1 MRRPVL
7 LLMVIALI
15 SACTAQATP
24 PAGSDVTVSA
34 LWVGAS
40 PSSTQDAGIEPAT
53 IRASTTGPS
62 GFSVDLET
70 VQAQGAGP
78 QWQAATAVA
87 ATVASLFSANDPRS
101 IDLQYAVTGPID
113 GPSAGAILT
122 VGSLAALLDDALD
135 PTVTMTGTIS
145 PDGTIGPVGGVV
157 EKIKAAAAAGFTT
170 VLVPSGSRMQNQPDG
185 TVKDVVDLGRGIG
198 VAVVPVQDITE
209 AYPRFTGQSVAPSA
223 GPSAELAPSV
233 RDLTAGM
240 AQRLVDRLS
249 TRLRAT
255 GGGLPASEQAMLESD
270 VAGALAAL
278 AEGDAARAYGIAVLA
293 SRILERRLAALEAQ
307 RQIAEVGSGKTR
319 SSIADAA
326 QRSAK
331 RAQVLLV
338 NGADVGGLG
347 VEQVASLPF
356 ALAPI
361 AYAQGALTAVAS
373 GLNDSRDDDS
383 IVAAAA
389 ELADQRFVVDVI
401 GPDGLE
407 VTRASSSRQS
417 ALVRAPAFLSGYTDF
432 LLRGADATLE
442 YLRTV
447 SGTRP
452 STRPGNA
459 AQAAAALEPLAH
471 AAPSSVSDLSDEV
484 LQLAYAVSYFLVSE
498 DLVSRQSLAL
508 PPPGLEADGELR
520 DDTALLAAI
529 ASGRR
534 LALLY
539 GSSLVEAGSG
549 VDSALWSSA
558 WGISQLQAEVA
569 PSHATLAGLGA
580 LHEQWAAVL
589 TCLMIRAARA
599 LDDGG
604 AQDSRVPILR
614 K

>member
-24 PAGSDVTVSA
+24 PTGSEVTVPA

-40 PSSTQDAGIEPAT
+40 SSGMQDAGIEPAT

-87 ATVASLFSANDPRS
+87 ATVASLFSATDPRS
-101 IDLQYAVTGPID
+101 IDLEYAVTGPID

-145 PDGTIGPVGGVV
+145 PDGTIGPVGGVT
-157 EKIKAAAAAGFTT
+157 EKIQAAATAGFTT
-170 VLVPSGSRMQNQPDG
+170 VLIPSGSRMQNQPDG
-185 TVKDVVDLGRGIG
+185 TVTDVVALGRGLG

-209 AYPRFTGQSVAPSA
+209 AYSRFTGRSVAPSA
-223 GPSAELAPSV
+223 GPSAELAPYV

-240 AQRLVDRLS
+240 AQSLVDRLS
-249 TRLRAT
+249 TRLRAD
-255 GGGLPASEQAMLESD
+255 GGELTASERALLESD
-270 VAGALAAL
+270 AAGALAAL

-293 SRILERRLAALEAQ
+293 SRILERRLAALVAQ
-307 RQIAEVGSGKTR
+307 RQISEVGSGKTR
-319 SSIADAA
+319 ASIADAA
-326 QRSAK
+326 QLEAK
-331 RAQVLLV
+331 RAQALLID
-338 NGADVGGLG
+338 GADVTGLG

-361 AYAQGALTAVAS
+361 AYAQGALTAIAS
-373 GLNDSRDDDS
+373 GLNDSGDDDA
-383 IVAAAA
+383 IMAAAA
-389 ELADQRFVVDVI
+389 ELADQRFVIDVI

-407 VTRASSSRQS
+407 VVGASSSRQS
-417 ALVRAPAFLSGYTDF
+417 ALVQAPEFLSGYTDF

-442 YLRTV
+442 YLRAV

-484 LQLAYAVSYFLVSE
+484 LQLAYAVAYFLVSE

-558 WGISQLQAEVA
+558 WGISQLQADLA
-569 PSHATLAGLGA
+569 PSHATLAGLAA

-589 TCLMIRAARA
+589 TCLMIRTARA

-604 AQDSRVPILR
+604 AQD
-614 K
+614 